1 MSTTTTAPSKRI
13 EPSPNE
19 APVGEFSQPRCPE
32 CDRTDLWKNG
42 KYTRHPHGA
51 PPVRVQRYQCPD
63 CPGSFSP
70 SLSGIDVGHRY
81 PQAVSQLG
89 RVVNAFT
96 DASLE
101 AIQDICTVHYGTRPS
116 DQRIHDWITHDT
128 GEGEIVTN
136 DLPVYSGIYSYDEQ
150 YIRIDGER
158 VYRLTVYDELM
169 HAPVAEALADR
180 CTKEAVCDF
189 LHTALTEK
197 PTYVITTDGRSD
209 YTEIIEDDLDAFHHR
224 CQFHFLGNGE
234 KKLRNRVFRSVRYT
248 DSEKLRGTI
257 VWSEFKQ
264 VFAAPSYEAA
274 VRRFEAV
281 LDKIEQLPKELR
293 SYVEEVKENFDR
305 FALHLR
311 DEWVPSTTNNLER
324 YYGHTKPTQL
334 KRRFRSKERA
344 RSFLHTQMRVRTF
357 KNGLV
362 SRNWSLS
369 AGRELFPELELEQI
383 KSLFT
388 EPKRRYLWWRDLEA
402 G

>member
-1 MSTTTTAPSKRI
+1 M
-13 EPSPNE
+13 
-19 APVGEFSQPRCPE
+19 
-32 CDRTDLWKNG
+32 
-42 KYTRHPHGA
+42 
-51 PPVRVQRYQCPD
+51 RVQRYQCPN

-70 SLSGIDVGHRY
+70 SLPNVDDRCRY
-81 PQAVSQLG
+81 PRSISRLG

-101 AIQDICTVHYGTRPS
+101 AIQDICTIQYGTRPS

-128 GEGEIVTN
+128 GEIVEN

-150 YIRIDGER
+150 YIWIDGKR
-158 VYRLTVYDELM
+158 AYRLTIYDELM
-169 HAPVAEALADR
+169 HAPVAESLADQCTKDTVREFLQTALA
-180 CTKEAVCDF
+180 
-189 LHTALTEK
+189 EK
-197 PTYVITTDGRSD
+197 PSYVITTDGRSD
-209 YTEIIEDDLDAFHHR
+209 YTEIIEDALDAFHHR
-224 CQFHFLGNGE
+224 CQFHFLRNGE

-248 DSEKLRGTI
+248 ELEKLRGAI

-264 VFAAPSYEAA
+264 VLSAPSYEAA
-274 VRRFEAV
+274 LRRFEAV
-281 LDKIEQLPKELR
+281 LDKIEQLPKEVR
-293 SYVEEVKENFDR
+293 TYVEEVKENFDR

-324 YYGHTKPTQL
+324 YYGHTKPTQI

-344 RSFLHTQMRVRTF
+344 RSFLSTQMRVRTL

-362 SRNWSLS
+362 SRNWSVS
-369 AGRELFPELELEQI
+369 VGQSLFPSLQMDQAT
-383 KSLFT
+383 SLFT